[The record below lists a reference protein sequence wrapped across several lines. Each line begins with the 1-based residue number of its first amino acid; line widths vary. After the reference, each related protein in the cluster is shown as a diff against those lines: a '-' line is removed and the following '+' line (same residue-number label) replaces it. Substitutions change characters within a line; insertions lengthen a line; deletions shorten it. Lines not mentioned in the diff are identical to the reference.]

1 MSLMS
6 ASVVNSEG
14 ILGCRAR
21 LCLKNKIKL
30 KSVGR
35 RAGFSHYCH
44 LSGICLPFLLLFHVF
59 FFLVFTLK
67 CYLFI
72 VLHLFSVC
80 IYLWVFM
87 YHSGHGEVGGDSW
100 DSTHMLVL
108 KVKDRL
114 FNLVAS
120 GLTCW
125 AILPSLTIYLGF
137 EIRCRYTSQAGIE
150 LVIPRLWSPNCC
162 DYRCAP
168 PCPAF
173 LIIF

>member
-1 MSLMS
+1 MWEGEQGFHIIVTWVGYAYHFFCCFMFFFFWCLHW
-6 ASVVNSEG
+6 SV
-14 ILGCRAR
+14 IYLLFC
-21 LCLKNKIKL
+21 
-30 KSVGR
+30 
-35 RAGFSHYCH
+35 
-44 LSGICLPFLLLFHVF
+44 ICL
-59 FFLVFTLK
+59 
-67 CYLFI
+67 
-72 VLHLFSVC
+72 VC
-80 IYLWVFM
+80 VYTCECLCITVVMGRL
-87 YHSGHGEVGGDSW
+87 EDSW